1 MNDMEIN
8 KILHKW
14 DDISM
19 PENQYAEARLGCA
32 RVSAG
37 MLERL
42 VDFPKKMQIDLVL
55 VIAHLARKAMLSH
68 EEKEQ
73 LFGKDMIENAL
84 AERIL
89 ADGCSTATLLAA
101 LEWVDLG
108 RFPQAAALFTD
119 IKQEEWTEIA
129 FVWENQWELCHNP
142 DAALV
147 RLLAH
152 RCGGVDF
159 EQSEVDEMERV
170 ARDRHPNIDDLFNLM
185 TDKM

>member
-1 MNDMEIN
+1 MKMDEVEIK
-8 KILHKW
+8 KILKKW
-14 DDISM
+14 DEVPM
-19 PENQYAEARLGCA
+19 PEDPYAEARLGCA
-32 RVSAG
+32 RVSCG
-37 MLERL
+37 MLEHL

-55 VIAHLARKAMLSH
+55 VIAHLARKALLTH
-68 EEKEQ
+68 EEKVR
-73 LFGKDMIENAL
+73 LFGKGMIENAL

-89 ADGCSTATLLAA
+89 ADGCSTAIILAA

-119 IKQEEWTEIA
+119 IKQEDWPRVAFEWES
-129 FVWENQWELCHNP
+129 QWELCHNP

-159 EQSEVDEMERV
+159 EQSEIDEMERV
-170 ARDRHPNIDDLFNLM
+170 AREQCPKIDEIFNLIE
-185 TDKM
+185 K

>member
-1 MNDMEIN
+1 MNDVEI
-8 KILHKW
+8 KRILHKW
-14 DDISM
+14 DEVPL
-19 PENQYAEARLGCA
+19 PEDSFTEAKLGCA
-32 RVSAG
+32 RVSCG

-42 VDFPKKMQIDLVL
+42 VDFPKKMQIDLVM

-73 LFGKDMIENAL
+73 LFGKGMIENAL

-89 ADGCSTATLLAA
+89 ADGCSTAIILAA
-101 LEWVDLG
+101 LEWMDLG
-108 RFPQAAALFTD
+108 RVPQAAALFTD

-152 RCGGVDF
+152 RCGGVNF
-159 EQSEVDEMERV
+159 EQSEIDEMERV
-170 ARDRHPNIDDLFNLM
+170 AREQHLNMDALFSLM

>member
-1 MNDMEIN
+1 MNDVEN
-8 KILHKW
+8 KKILHKW
-14 DDISM
+14 DEVPM
-19 PENQYAEARLGCA
+19 PEDPYAEARLGCA
-32 RVSAG
+32 RVSCG

-55 VIAHLARKAMLSH
+55 IIAHLSRKALLTH

-73 LFGKDMIENAL
+73 LFGKNMIESAL

-89 ADGCSTATLLAA
+89 ADGCSIAIILAA

-119 IKQEEWTEIA
+119 IKQEEWSRAA
-129 FVWENQWELCHNP
+129 FEWENQWELCHNT

-147 RLLAH
+147 RLLAYS
-152 RCGGVDF
+152 CGDVNF
-159 EQSEVDEMERV
+159 EQNEIEKMETIV
-170 ARDRHPNIDDLFNLM
+170 HERHPQIEELFRLLA
-185 TDKM
+185 T